1 MNKYLFTASFR
12 RDGSSK
18 FAPGNKWSNFASG
31 AIAWR
36 ASEEEFIKRLNIF
49 SNLKVRASYGQTGN
63 QAIGAYA
70 TRDYLTVANYPING
84 ALASGFANLTWRG
97 PANPDLKW
105 ETTSQYNVGVDMG
118 FFKNRVNLTVDLYY
132 KKTSDLLQ
140 NIQIPQSTGFSNMTT
155 NFGNVTNKGLEISGK
170 FYAVATKDF

>member
-1 MNKYLFTASFR
+1 M
-12 RDGSSK
+12 
-18 FAPGNKWSNFASG
+18 
-31 AIAWR
+31 
-36 ASEEEFIKRLNIF
+36 F
-49 SNLKVRASYGQTGN
+49 SNLKFRASYGQTGN

-118 FFKNRVNLTVDLYY
+118 FFQNRINLTIDLYY

-140 NIQIPQSTGFSNMTT
+140 NIQIPQSLS
-155 NFGNVTNKGLEISGK
+155 LIHI
-170 FYAVATKDF
+170 

>member
-1 MNKYLFTASFR
+1 MTSLVSFLGRANYNLMNKYLFTASFR

-36 ASEEEFIKRLNIF
+36 ASEEQFIKDLNVF
-49 SNLKVRASYGQTGN
+49 SNLKFRASYGQTGN

-118 FFKNRVNLTVDLYY
+118 FFQNRINLTIDLYY

-140 NIQIPQSTGFSNMTT
+140 NIQIPPKYRF
-155 NFGNVTNKGLEISGK
+155 FKYDDK
-170 FYAVATKDF
+170 FW